1 MAEKNEVIYWAE
13 NEAEAVVVIAR
24 LEEAGIQ
31 AIRVRESYGS
41 MNALSFGILGE
52 IGIAVRREDAAKAEA
67 ILIDDEEVPAEDS
80 DEDFIDPDDIELD
93 GEEPRSN

>member
-1 MAEKNEVIYWAE
+1 MMDKNEVVYWAE
-13 NEAEAVVVIAR
+13 NEAEAVVVIAK

-52 IGIAVRREDAAKAEA
+52 IGIAVRREDAAKAET
-67 ILIDDEEVPAEDS
+67 ILIDEEDRPEEDS
-80 DEDFIDPDDIELD
+80 DEDFIDPDEIELD
-93 GEEPRSN
+93 GEEPRSS

>member
-1 MAEKNEVIYWAE
+1 MDKNEVVYWAE
-13 NEAEAVVVIAR
+13 NEAEAVVVIAK

-52 IGIAVRREDAAKAEA
+52 IGIAVRREDAAKAET
-67 ILIDDEEVPAEDS
+67 ILIDEEDRPEEDS
-80 DEDFIDPDDIELD
+80 DEDFIDPDEIELD
-93 GEEPRSN
+93 GEEPRSS

>member
-1 MAEKNEVIYWAE
+1 MMDKNEVVYWAE
-13 NEAEAVVVIAR
+13 NEAEAVVVIAK
-24 LEEAGIQ
+24 LKEAGIQ

-67 ILIDDEEVPAEDS
+67 ILIDEEDRPEEDS
-80 DEDFIDPDDIELD
+80 DEDFIDPDEIELD
-93 GEEPRSN
+93 GEEPRSS

>member
-1 MAEKNEVIYWAE
+1 MMDKNEVVYWAE

-67 ILIDDEEVPAEDS
+67 ILIDEEDRPEEDS
-80 DEDFIDPDDIELD
+80 DEDFIDPDEIELD
-93 GEEPRSN
+93 GEEPRSS

>member
-1 MAEKNEVIYWAE
+1 MMDKNEVVYWAE
-13 NEAEAVVVIAR
+13 NEAEAVVVIAK

-67 ILIDDEEVPAEDS
+67 ILIDEEDRPEEDS
-80 DEDFIDPDDIELD
+80 DEDFIDPDEIELD
-93 GEEPRSN
+93 GEEPRSS

>member
-1 MAEKNEVIYWAE
+1 MDKNEVVYWAE
-13 NEAEAVVVIAR
+13 NEAEAVVVIAK

-67 ILIDDEEVPAEDS
+67 ILIDEEDRPEEDS
-80 DEDFIDPDDIELD
+80 GEDFIDPDEIELD
-93 GEEPRSN
+93 GEEPRSS

>member
-1 MAEKNEVIYWAE
+1 MDKNEVVYWAE
-13 NEAEAVVVIAR
+13 NEAEAVVVIAK

-67 ILIDDEEVPAEDS
+67 ILIDEEDRPEEDS
-80 DEDFIDPDDIELD
+80 DEDFIDPDEIELD
-93 GEEPRSN
+93 GEEPRSS

>member
-1 MAEKNEVIYWAE
+1 
-13 NEAEAVVVIAR
+13 
-24 LEEAGIQ
+24 
-31 AIRVRESYGS
+31 